1 MRLITSP
8 FEELYNSKNKKI
20 LLGNWSCLHDDKEK
34 HEIIEYHWFNRK
46 KFKKDFDYLNKI
58 ILKLNEDLAVSLNHL
73 HNVNFSKKFWFLI
86 INPWL
91 SMFVSAM
98 FDRWESINKAL
109 KINKISEIAFLD
121 IKKNLAPDSFNHYLK
136 FYNSHN
142 WNHNVFKDIIK
153 YLKIKHPNI
162 VLVENK
168 KNYKDYKHQISKK
181 NIFKIIIDKLFS
193 KIDNN
198 SVVLIDHYFNFI
210 DLLQLSLNLGQPPRM
225 YHEFYQR
232 IIIPQ
237 TNQNL
242 RNKIKINLDDNKFEE
257 FLSNYIIQN
266 IPTSYVE
273 GFNKILEATKKIS
286 IKTDLII
293 TGNSN
298 FPTEVCKFWCALQSE
313 KKIKIILTEHGG
325 SIPTKYRYYDIH
337 NKIFE
342 KQISWS
348 KPTSEI
354 ETRLSPSKLIRF
366 KNLKTSKKKI
376 SIVTLE
382 TSQYAYYCQN
392 LQSSL
397 IVKDYEQKVKMM
409 EDLKKKN
416 IEFSIKTY
424 QNKGWNLEK
433 KYKDKF
439 GDKIICHKDMKS
451 VLNESK
457 LIICTYPETTFIESM
472 ISNVPTILVFLNDV
486 WTFNEKFDDL
496 VRNLK
501 ENNIIFSN
509 VKDASNHVE
518 EINKDP
524 YKWWNS
530 EVIKNSR
537 NYFLKEC
544 GDVSQNWLNEW
555 KQFILE
561 NKRTK

>member
-1 MRLITSP
+1 
-8 FEELYNSKNKKI
+8 
-20 LLGNWSCLHDDKEK
+20 
-34 HEIIEYHWFNRK
+34 
-46 KFKKDFDYLNKI
+46 
-58 ILKLNEDLAVSLNHL
+58 
-73 HNVNFSKKFWFLI
+73 
-86 INPWL
+86 
-91 SMFVSAM
+91 
-98 FDRWESINKAL
+98 
-109 KINKISEIAFLD
+109 
-121 IKKNLAPDSFNHYLK
+121 
-136 FYNSHN
+136 
-142 WNHNVFKDIIK
+142 
-153 YLKIKHPNI
+153 
-162 VLVENK
+162 
-168 KNYKDYKHQISKK
+168 
-181 NIFKIIIDKLFS
+181 
-193 KIDNN
+193 
-198 SVVLIDHYFNFI
+198 
-210 DLLQLSLNLGQPPRM
+210 
-225 YHEFYQR
+225 
-232 IIIPQ
+232 
-237 TNQNL
+237 
-242 RNKIKINLDDNKFEE
+242 
-257 FLSNYIIQN
+257 
-266 IPTSYVE
+266 
-273 GFNKILEATKKIS
+273 
-286 IKTDLII
+286 
-293 TGNSN
+293 
-298 FPTEVCKFWCALQSE
+298 
-313 KKIKIILTEHGG
+313 
-325 SIPTKYRYYDIH
+325 
-337 NKIFE
+337 
-342 KQISWS
+342 
-348 KPTSEI
+348 
-354 ETRLSPSKLIRF
+354 
-366 KNLKTSKKKI
+366 
-376 SIVTLE
+376 
-382 TSQYAYYCQN
+382 
-392 LQSSL
+392 
-397 IVKDYEQKVKMM
+397 MM